1 MFINDETYHI
11 YPKRP
16 ILECDV
22 HKIERHR
29 DSGQYE
35 VCDGEVGDQHVPGG
49 KKDLEYETWIWN
61 ETSLFNICKNCTLFV
76 QKAAKMVTLAQVP
89 NKITTV

>member
-1 MFINDETYHI
+1 MFIKDETYHI

-49 KKDLEYETWIWN
+49 KKDLEYET
-61 ETSLFNICKNCTLFV
+61 
-76 QKAAKMVTLAQVP
+76 
-89 NKITTV
+89 